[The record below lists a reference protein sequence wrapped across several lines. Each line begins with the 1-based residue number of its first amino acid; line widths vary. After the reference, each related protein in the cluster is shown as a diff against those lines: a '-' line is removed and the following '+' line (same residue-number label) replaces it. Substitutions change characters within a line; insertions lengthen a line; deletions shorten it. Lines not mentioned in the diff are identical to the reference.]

1 MVGAASLPARPATI
15 LKNKQPGHYAL
26 VGGIPRTSN

>member
-1 MVGAASLPARPATI
+1 MVGRHPATPTII